1 MKLFRLAWKNLWQK
15 PLSSVMSLLLLS
27 LGVAMISALLII
39 GQQMEEQFSKNIKG
53 IDMVVGAKGSPLQ
66 IILSS
71 IYHID
76 SPTGNINL
84 AEAEKLLKNPMIEK
98 GIPLSFGDNYKSYR
112 IVGTNQ
118 DYPEFFDAEIESGRL
133 WEGPLEAT
141 VGYRAAADLDLKVGS
156 TFVSSH
162 GLLDEVHTHDNAVF
176 AVVGILSP
184 NNSVID
190 QLILT
195 STESIWKVHAD
206 EHHDH
211 SDHEG
216 HDHEGHDHEG
226 HDHSAH
232 DHAEHSSEDREI
244 TSMLVKF
251 RSKMAMMRLP
261 RMINES
267 TDMQAALPAIEVN
280 RLFSLLGIGLDTLRW
295 LAMLIMFIA
304 GISVFISLFN
314 SLKERIY
321 EMALIRTLG
330 GTRTQLAFLVV
341 CEGLILTFI
350 GFFIGVILSRV
361 AIMTLSKVMDAG
373 FHYTLNPLVLQRG
386 EGLLFIGTL
395 ILGIISALIPA
406 IKAFNVNLS
415 KTLSHA

>member
-1 MKLFRLAWKNLWQK
+1 MKLLRLAWKNLWQK

-39 GQQMEEQFSKNIKG
+39 GQQMEDQFSKNIKG
-53 IDMVVGAKGSPLQ
+53 IDMVIGAKGSPLQ

-84 AEAEKLLKNPMIEK
+84 VAAEKLLKNPMIEK

-112 IVGTNQ
+112 IVGTNH
-118 DYPEFFDAEIESGRL
+118 DYPEFFKAEIGTGRL
-133 WEGPLEAT
+133 WDGPLEAT
-141 VGYRAAADLDLKVGS
+141 MGYKVARDLNFKVGD
-156 TFVSSH
+156 TFISSH
-162 GLLDEVHTHDNAVF
+162 GLLDEVHSHDNAVY
-176 AVVGILSP
+176 AVVGILKA

-195 STESIWKVHAD
+195 STESVWKVHED
-206 EHHDH
+206 HNHDHEDGHDH
-211 SDHEG
+211 SDH
-216 HDHEGHDHEG
+216 
-226 HDHSAH
+226 DHSAH
-232 DHAEHSSEDREI
+232 SVNPEDREI

-251 RSKMAMMRLP
+251 RSKMAMVQLP

-280 RLFSLLGIGLDTLRW
+280 RLFSLLGIGIDTLRW
-295 LAMLIMFIA
+295 LAVLIMFIA

-314 SLKERIY
+314 SLKDRIY

-330 GTRTQLAFLVV
+330 GTRFQLAFLII

-350 GFFIGVILSRV
+350 GFFIGIILSRI
-361 AIMTLSKVMDAG
+361 AIFSLSGVMDSG
-373 FHYTLNPLVLQRG
+373 FHYTLNPFVLQKG
-386 EGLLFIGTL
+386 EAVLFIGTL

-415 KTLSHA
+415 KTLAHAH